1 MSCQHFFRTCNVLF
15 RAAVLRRL
23 LGLIL
28 AMKGIEYYHQH
39 SIPSNRF
46 TLDLNNVSCC
56 VTWPCSI
63 SLLCELENMISL
75 KLKISGWRNLLTR
88 QLFCWVCSFYLFSTR
103 GISLCLNQGATTNS
117 AGIQK
122 QFVII
127 WDTKSLIK
135 E

>member
-15 RAAVLRRL
+15 RAPVLRRL

-88 QLFCWVCSFYLFSTR
+88 QLFC
-103 GISLCLNQGATTNS
+103 
-117 AGIQK
+117 
-122 QFVII
+122 
-127 WDTKSLIK
+127 
-135 E
+135 